1 VTGLLPV
8 DKPVGPTSHDVVAR
22 ARRALG
28 ERRVG
33 HAGTLDPFAS
43 GLLLVCVGTTTRLV
57 EYLHDLDKVYEAEAL
72 LGTIT
77 DTDDLEGQVLAESDR
92 WREVTPD
99 AVLAALRSQ
108 LGTRLQQP
116 PVFSARKVGGEAAY
130 LKARR
135 GEAVELAATPVTIH
149 EVELLEVDLP
159 RVRFRVRCGT
169 GTYIRAMARDLGEAL
184 GCGAH
189 LTALRRTAIGPF
201 RVEEALPAAALE
213 PAAKEPAAQEPG
225 AQEPGARGE
234 VLRRLLP
241 ARDAVRH
248 LPALEVDEDGE
259 RRLRMGQR
267 VELPAGLAAPVDGR
281 GPIPEGEPLALV
293 RGDLL
298 VGIGVLDGGRI
309 RPRKIL
315 PA

>member
-57 EYLHDLDKVYEAEAL
+57 EYLHDLDKTYEAEAR
-72 LGTIT
+72 LGVTT
-77 DTDDLEGQVLAESDR
+77 ETDDPEGQVLAESEA
-92 WREVTPD
+92 WRGLTGE
-99 AVLAALRSQ
+99 AIRASLRAQ

-116 PVFSARKVGGEAAY
+116 PVYSARKVGGEAAHRM
-130 LKARR
+130 ARR
-135 GEAVELAATPVTIH
+135 GEPVELAATPVTVH
-149 EVELLEVDLP
+149 EVDLMDVDLP
-159 RVRFRVRCGT
+159 RLRFRVRCGT

-201 RVEEALPAAALE
+201 QVAEALPAADLE
-213 PAAKEPAAQEPG
+213 PGNRDA
-225 AQEPGARGE
+225 
-234 VLRRLLP
+234 VLRHLLP

-248 LPALEVDEDGE
+248 LPVVEVDEDQE
-259 RRLRMGQR
+259 RRLRLGQR
-267 VELPAGLAAPVDGR
+267 VEGGWWASPESSPDAP
-281 GPIPEGEPLALV
+281 PEGHPLALV
-293 RGDLL
+293 RGDVL
-298 VGIGVLDGGRI
+298 VGIGAREEGRL

-315 PA
+315 PVEAATGSGGSA